1 MKGNFLVD
9 FVGKCSRCGREYHSK
24 HDAVVVCGCWTKC
37 PLCSQE
43 MEPYTPDLTPNT
55 YGLDGKHNL
64 FVLKVCNNLVG
75 HSDHSPF
82 YSDRKPIEVEL
93 Q

>member
-1 MKGNFLVD
+1 MSLVD

-24 HDAVVVCGCWTKC
+24 HDAVVVCDCWTKC

-43 MEPYTPDLTPNT
+43 MKPYTPDLTPNT
-55 YGLDGKHNL
+55 YGLDGKHDL
-64 FVLKVCNNLVG
+64 QILKVCNNLAD
-75 HSDHSPF
+75 HSSHSPF